1 MTSGLVERIAVP
13 FAGEGSGAGQL
24 SWGQQSIWKEM
35 AAAGNSLAMTAVRE
49 LEPGATIDR
58 YVDEYRFYLSRY
70 QSMRTLLRFAP
81 DGSVSQVVQDSGTA
95 EIEMYDSAGGDPADV
110 AAEVSARYFDV
121 AFDHEREWPM
131 RMALVRHA
139 GALTHL
145 VVAIAHHVAD
155 PTAAM
160 AMFEDLSSRDPATGE
175 PPRPP
180 GLQPLEQARLQTM
193 PSALRQNEAAL
204 RYWETEL
211 LTLPSPRLPRSGD
224 AAPPEHRYWAL
235 ELRSPALYRA
245 LRAVAARLRVTTTP
259 VLYAAFVDAL
269 GRATGATRVAT
280 MITVNN
286 RFRPGLAD
294 AAGPMSQH
302 GLCTL
307 DLSGDGLDELVLQA
321 RRRLLAAQKNAY
333 YAQGDVDEIVARV
346 GRERGV
352 SLDQLCLFNN
362 RRAED
367 GPIETAPTAADV
379 RAAGAT
385 TFEWQRLQRLH
396 RRLMVHVNDAA
407 DALAV
412 RAEIDTAAIGR
423 GDLMA
428 LLGRMEATVVD
439 AALA

>member
-1 MTSGLVERIAVP
+1 MMVGLVERIAVP
-13 FAGEGSGAGQL
+13 FAGDGGGVGPL

-49 LEPGATIDR
+49 LEPGTTLDR

-81 DGSVSQVVQDSGTA
+81 DGSVSQVVHDSGTA
-95 EIEMYDSAGGDPADV
+95 EIEVYDSADRDPAAV
-110 AAEVSARYFDV
+110 AAELNAQHFAVPFDY
-121 AFDHEREWPM
+121 EREWPM
-131 RMALVRHA
+131 RMTLVRHA

-145 VVAIAHHVAD
+145 VVSLSHHVAD

-160 AMFEDLSSRDPATGE
+160 AMFEDLSNRDPSTGE

-180 GLQPLEQARLQTM
+180 GLQPLEQARLQLT

-204 RYWETEL
+204 RYWETQL
-211 LTLPSPRLPRSGD
+211 LSLSSPRLPRPD
-224 AAPPEHRYWAL
+224 EAAPPEHRYW
-235 ELRSPALYRA
+235 ELDLLSPALYLA
-245 LRAVAARLRVTTTP
+245 LRAIAARLGVTTTP
-259 VLYAAFVDAL
+259 VLYAAFADAL
-269 GRATGATRVAT
+269 GQATGATRVAT

-307 DLSGDGLDELVLQA
+307 DLTDGGFDELVLRA
-321 RRRLLAAQKNAY
+321 RRRLLTAQKNAY
-333 YAQGDVDEIVARV
+333 YTQGDVDGLIARVAR
-346 GRERGV
+346 EHGV
-352 SLDQLCLFNN
+352 SFDLLCLFNN
-362 RRAED
+362 RRSED
-367 GPIETAPTAADV
+367 GPIETAPTAAEV

-385 TFEWQRLQRLH
+385 TFDWRQLQSLH
-396 RRLMVHVNDAA
+396 QRLMVHVNDAV
-407 DALAV
+407 DALSV
-412 RAEIDTAAIGR
+412 RAQIDATAISR
-423 GDLMA
+423 GDLTA
-428 LLGRMEATVVD
+428 LLGRMETIVVD